1 MPQPTPQPTLT
12 LFAIGMVGLGIL
24 ALIYSDFALVWQPVP
39 AWAPGRP
46 AIAAAPAT
54 RLPWTAF
61 FISWAIA
68 AAVAVVAQNTPPK
81 LPAVSNP

>member
-1 MPQPTPQPTLT
+1 M
-12 LFAIGMVGLGIL
+12 L
-24 ALIYSDFALVWQPVP
+24 ALFTLVI
-39 AWAPGRP
+39 WAP